1 MPKLFHHPRALSI
14 SGPAV
19 TAGGL
24 AGFSPLSL
32 SGSDGINALFSYT
45 LRLQSSDV
53 TGFADLGLGAEPGT
67 AFHPDQVIGKEIT
80 CHIELEGRGSF
91 VSGLPGG
98 AAVNVGAGVRELS
111 ALVTEARF
119 VGLDSRH
126 AVIECTLQPWLHLAS
141 LSSDCKVFQNQ
152 TPVDTILAVLADYPF
167 AVERRLI
174 ERYPL
179 RDYCVQYNET
189 DLEFVVRLMQEWGIN
204 YHFEH
209 SAGVHRLILS
219 DHNAAFRTA
228 SAAYATLPYYPPGH
242 KTDRDYIHAF
252 SPAHRL
258 TSGSVAS
265 RDYDYTRPEA
275 SLDAGFSDPR
285 PTGHANQEVYLWRD
299 ANAGSNYSQPN
310 AGAMTQDGAANQ
322 TETEGDDLARIRL
335 QERRQHGQRATGSA
349 YLRGLVPGMSFTL
362 TDYPQAAAN
371 IEYLILHTTFTLQ
384 NVSEDTQRDVQNN
397 LQHHVLNVDTN
408 HQAGLWQ
415 IQTDFHVQPSNC
427 MLRPALTQAKPRS
440 LGPEVARVTGPDPD
454 TAANNLYTDVYGRIK
469 IQFPWDR
476 YGKRNHNS
484 SCWVRV
490 AQAWAGNQLGQLS
503 IPRIGQEV
511 LISFIGGDPDQPV
524 CSGSLHNQNNLPPW
538 QLPSQQALTGLRSRE
553 LTAGGGNASAGRSNH
568 LILDDTAQQIQLQLK
583 SDHQHSQ
590 LSLGH
595 ITRID
600 NNRGRQDPRGQGFE
614 LRTDGHGAMR
624 AKDGLLISSEA
635 RPQAQNHHTSLN
647 ESAQRLQHAHNLHAS
662 LADAAQQAGA
672 QEPSDQP
679 QVAQDLEQQNA
690 EIAGTANKANNTN
703 NTNQNHFPEFSQ
715 PHILITSPSGIAS
728 TTAGSTQ
735 QHSAAQH
742 AITAEQHISLSSGH
756 NLLASARKAIRLF
769 AYKAGMKL
777 IAANGD
783 VDIKALEKS
792 IHVLAK
798 LRITETAQSI
808 TINASK
814 EVLINGG
821 GSYTRWNAAGIE
833 DGTSGAWSAHAA
845 GHGWSGAKSMGVNM
859 QGTPHVDM
867 YDEKFVFHTP
877 SGKPISAQ
885 SYTAKSSVG
894 EHTGQTRADGG
905 TPRIYTA
912 DAQALEVAAA
922 WMRFMTSDSTNPNSS
937 SDHPADTSGVHHDR

>member
-1 MPKLFHHPRALSI
+1 MPMLFHHPRALSI

-32 SGSDGINALFSYT
+32 SGTDGINALFSYT

-53 TGFADLGLGAEPGT
+53 TGFADLGLSAEPGT

-152 TPVDTILAVLADYPF
+152 TPVDTILVVLADYPF

-228 SAAYATLPYYPPGH
+228 SAAYVTLPYYPPGH

-252 SPAHRL
+252 SPEHRL

-299 ANAGSNYSQPN
+299 ANTGSNYSQPN

-322 TETEGDDLARIRL
+322 TETEGEDLARIRL

-349 YLRGLVPGMSFTL
+349 YLRGLAPGMSFTL

-511 LISFIGGDPDQPV
+511 LISFIGGDPDQPI

-614 LRTDGHGAMR
+614 LRTDGHGAVR

-679 QVAQDLEQQNA
+679 QVAQELEQQNA
-690 EIAGTANKANNTN
+690 EIAGTANKTNNTN
-703 NTNQNHFPEFSQ
+703 QNQNHFPEFSQ

-756 NLLASARKAIRLF
+756 SLLASARKAIRLF
-769 AYKAGMKL
+769 AKKFDIRL
-777 IAANGD
+777 ISAQA
-783 VDIKALEKS
+783 DIEIQALQNS
-792 IHVLAK
+792 VNLLAK
-798 LRITETAQSI
+798 LDISHSAETIQLSARQ
-808 TINASK
+808 
-814 EVLINGG
+814 EVVINGG
-821 GSYTRWNAAGIE
+821 GSYKKWSATGIE
-833 DGTSGAWSAHAA
+833 QGSSGRYTGHAA
-845 GHGWSGAKSMGVNM
+845 THTTTGPQHLPVKSLPESTPYNEMFVLQDMAGRPVAHFAYHIQTASGRIINGV
-859 QGTPHVDM
+859 T
-867 YDEKFVFHTP
+867 
-877 SGKPISAQ
+877 
-885 SYTAKSSVG
+885 
-894 EHTGQTRADGG
+894 
-905 TPRIYTA
+905 
-912 DAQALEVAAA
+912 
-922 WMRFMTSDSTNPNSS
+922 
-937 SDHPADTSGVHHDR
+937 DTSGCAQRVGSGNQSANLEIKAATRQPDHTGY